1 MQAPKVGSVRDWQVR
16 VFRPH
21 FCGSLAIK
29 PPDSCSQMSRRAGEA
44 RRSTLT
50 PTLVFL
56 PAGLLALAYAA
67 GSQAPTVVAKGRGL
81 VAEQIIERARDA
93 GVFVHESKELVQ
105 LLMGVDLDREIPPAL
120 YRAIAEL
127 LAWLYH
133 IESAKKNGLPL
144 PAAPD
149 PTPHL
154 PQGSAAED
162 VTQDAAAGAA
172 NTEE

>member
-1 MQAPKVGSVRDWQVR
+1 M
-16 VFRPH
+16 
-21 FCGSLAIK
+21 
-29 PPDSCSQMSRRAGEA
+29 PDSLDKRRQSA
-44 RRSTLT
+44 
-50 PTLVFL
+50 V
-56 PAGLLALAYAA
+56 ALAY
-67 GSQAPTVVAKGRGL
+67 GGVHGDGAPKVVAKGTGL
-81 VAEQIIERARDA
+81 IAEQIMQRAKEA

-133 IESAKKNGLPL
+133 IESARKNGAPL

-154 PQGSAAED
+154 PQDSAL
-162 VTQDAAAGAA
+162 DAVIPDAGGAA